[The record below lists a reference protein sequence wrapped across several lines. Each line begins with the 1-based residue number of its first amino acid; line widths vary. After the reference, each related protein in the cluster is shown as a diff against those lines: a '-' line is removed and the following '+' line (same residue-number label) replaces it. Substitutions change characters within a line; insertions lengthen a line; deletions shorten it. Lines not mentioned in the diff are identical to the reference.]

1 MCFEEVQSAISAGP
15 GIDLASQ
22 YAGPAMQAAP
32 SYATDVWSG
41 LQGAIN
47 APSMGN
53 IGSAAAAGN
62 AGLGGAQ
69 GLAPLA
75 QPSSFG
81 NIKQFLGPAAMIGS
95 QLYGAK
101 AQSNMMK
108 DLAGAQTASYNQ
120 YLNQLNPP
128 HETKNAQFRDLES
141 QVVKNVPIMQRRLR
155 NELASKG
162 VRGQGLA
169 SPTAAGQNQM
179 QDLRNQAYFD
189 VYGKYNVPQ
198 TPPPVNYTPS
208 TGNLLGSNIGDIGAL
223 MTARKLFQ

>member
-1 MCFEEVQSAISAGP
+1 MCFEQMQSAIDAPAGM
-15 GIDLASQ
+15 DLASQ
-22 YAGPAMQAAP
+22 YAGPAMQAAS
-32 SYATDVWSG
+32 SYSPDVWSG
-41 LQGAIN
+41 IQGAMN
-47 APSMGN
+47 APS
-53 IGSAAAAGN
+53 AA
-62 AGLGGAQ
+62 
-69 GLAPLA
+69 
-75 QPSSFG
+75 PSVGQDSSLWST
-81 NIKQFLGPAAMIGS
+81 IKPYVGPAALVGS
-95 QLYGAK
+95 QMYGAK

-128 HETKNAQFRDLES
+128 PETKNAQFRDLES

-179 QDLRNQAYFD
+179 NDLRNQAYFD

-198 TPPPVNYTPS
+198 TPPPVNFTPGTS
-208 TGNLLGSNIGDIGAL
+208 NLIGSNIGDIGAL

>member
-1 MCFEEVQSAISAGP
+1 MCFESVAPQAGNMLS
-15 GIDLASQ
+15 DLGSDSI
-22 YAGPAMQAAP
+22 YNAGYSAAP
-32 SYATDVWSG
+32 SIATD
-41 LQGAIN
+41 
-47 APSMGN
+47 
-53 IGSAAAAGN
+53 IGSSMI
-62 AGLGGAQ
+62 
-69 GLAPLA
+69 
-75 QPSSFG
+75 PSVWDSVKPFV
-81 NIKQFLGPAAMIGS
+81 GPAAMIGS

-101 AQSNMMK
+101 TQSNMMK

-128 HETKNAQFRDLES
+128 PETKNAQFRDLES

-179 QDLRNQAYFD
+179 NDLRNQAYFD

-198 TPPPVNYTPS
+198 TPPPVNFTPGTS
-208 TGNLLGSNIGDIGAL
+208 NLIGSNIGDIGAL